1 MYVYLK
7 GVFTRKMLTQ
17 NDTFRRIIKT
27 IERKREEG
35 CRYQNSE
42 KFHFE
47 TQNDN
52 FRRIKNPDSGL
63 AHHTHK
69 AQLAS

>member
-1 MYVYLK
+1 
-7 GVFTRKMLTQ
+7 MLTQ

-27 IERKREEG
+27 IERKGEEG
-35 CRYQNSE
+35 CRYENSE
-42 KFHFE
+42 KYHFE
-47 TQNDN
+47 TQNYN

-63 AHHTHK
+63 AQHTHK

>member
-1 MYVYLK
+1 
-7 GVFTRKMLTQ
+7 MLTQ

-27 IERKREEG
+27 IERKGEEG
-35 CRYQNSE
+35 CRYENSE
-42 KFHFE
+42 KYNFE